1 MKHAAMTA
9 ATCLFLSTASG
20 YADTIIKFKTNAP
33 GSPDSMSIKGS
44 KVLISAPE
52 RKGRFIMDT
61 EVGKIMI
68 INDQEKKYFELDNKT
83 VEQTSS
89 MMKMMQNAMMAQLQN
104 LPPEQRKAIESR
116 LGLQQKAPPAP
127 KVEIKPTQAVI
138 KVNGIPCT
146 MTNIFTD
153 GKKTA
158 EACVATTK
166 AAGIS
171 EADFITM
178 QKMFRMSR
186 DLAEKSAN
194 MSGAAAG
201 KFAHSLAPDLEGFP
215 MEVRDL
221 RNGNNVVV
229 SKIEKTNLTN
239 TSFNPGQGYQK
250 FNPIQEMQKLMQQS
264 N

>member
-1 MKHAAMTA
+1 MKYATMTA
-9 ATCLFLSTASG
+9 AACLFLSATSG
-20 YADTIIKFKTNAP
+20 LPDTLIKFKTNAP

-52 RKGRFIMDT
+52 GKGRFIMDT
-61 EVGKIMI
+61 AAGKITM

-89 MMKMMQNAMMAQLQN
+89 MMKMMQNAMLAQLKN

-116 LGLQQKAPPAP
+116 LGLQQKTPPAP
-127 KVEIKPTQAVI
+127 KVEIKPTSAVI

-171 EADFITM
+171 EADFATM

-186 DLAEKSAN
+186 ELAEKAAS

-201 KFAHSLAPDLEGFP
+201 KFARSLAPDLDGFP

-221 RNGNNVVV
+221 RNGNNVIV
-229 SKIEKTNLTN
+229 SKIEKTYLSD
-239 TSFNPGQGYQK
+239 TSFKPGRGYQK
-250 FNPIQEMQKLMQQS
+250 FNPIQEMQKLMQRP